1 MDWIRRQANE
11 EEMAA
16 VSSPL
21 RLRIL
26 RLCLDASLSNKQIA
40 ERLGRDPAS
49 VLYHVRRLVDA
60 GFLVAGEPRRGTR
73 GSREVPYRSTGKS
86 WTIDVG
92 DQTAGPYEPNLLLE
106 TFLEDVRRIGPGRV
120 EASRLGIRLTP
131 QEYEEF
137 KGRLQELLDEYAGR
151 TSAGDP
157 WSLFVGLHPDDR
169 PVPEEPTAGPTL
181 AAKPDAD
188 GSGA

>member
-1 MDWIRRQANE
+1 VQEWLRRQATE
-11 EEMAA
+11 DEMAA

-40 ERLGRDPAS
+40 ERLDRDPAS

-60 GFLVAGEPRRGTR
+60 GFLVAEEPRRGTR

-92 DQTAGPYEPNLLLE
+92 DETAGPYEPNVLLD

-120 EASRLGIRLTP
+120 EASRLGIRLTAE
-131 QEYEEF
+131 EYEEL
-137 KGRLQELLDEYAGR
+137 KGRLQELLDEFAGR
-151 TSAGDP
+151 TSGGNP

-169 PVPEEPTAGPTL
+169 PVPDTPTTGPSV
-181 AAKPDAD
+181 AKPDAPA
-188 GSGA
+188 S

>member
-1 MDWIRRQANE
+1 MEEWVRRQATE

-40 ERLGRDPAS
+40 ERLGKDPAS

-60 GFLVAGEPRRGTR
+60 GFLVPGEPRRGTR

-92 DQTAGPYEPNLLLE
+92 HETASPYEPNVMVE
-106 TFLEDVRRIGPGRV
+106 TFLQDVQRVGPGRV
-120 EASRLGIRLTP
+120 EASRLGLRLTP
-131 QEYEEF
+131 EEYHEF
-137 KGRLQELLDEYAGR
+137 KRRLQELLDEYAGR
-151 TSAGDP
+151 TSSGQP

-169 PVPEEPTAGPTL
+169 PVPDSPTAGPSM
-181 AAKPDAD
+181 AKPDAAD
-188 GSGA
+188 S

>member
-1 MDWIRRQANE
+1 VEEWIRRQATE

-40 ERLGRDPAS
+40 ERLGKDPAS

-60 GFLVAGEPRRGTR
+60 GFLVAGETRRGTR

-92 DQTAGPYEPNLLLE
+92 DEKAGPDENVLLE
-106 TFLEDVRRIGPGRV
+106 TFLQDVRRIGAGRV
-120 EASRLGIRLTP
+120 EASRLGLRLTP
-131 QEYEEF
+131 EEYEEF
-137 KGRLQELLDEYAGR
+137 KGRLQELLDDYAGR
-151 TSAGDP
+151 ASGGEP

-169 PVPEEPTAGPTL
+169 PVPETPTAGPSV
-181 AAKPDAD
+181 AKPDAP
-188 GSGA
+188 AP